1 MIFTD
6 TGAWFASVV
15 PDDEDYEKAIRWLKQ
30 NRELLL
36 TTDYIVDETL
46 TLLKARGEN
55 QKALEIGE
63 LFFNGLLAVIHYLN
77 AEEIAEA

>member
-15 PDDEDYEKAIRWLKQ
+15 PDDEDHEKAVAWLAQ
-30 NRELLL
+30 NREPLL

-46 TLLKARGEN
+46 TLLSARAAKKKEP
-55 QKALEIGE
+55 
-63 LFFNGLLAVIHYLN
+63 
-77 AEEIAEA
+77 